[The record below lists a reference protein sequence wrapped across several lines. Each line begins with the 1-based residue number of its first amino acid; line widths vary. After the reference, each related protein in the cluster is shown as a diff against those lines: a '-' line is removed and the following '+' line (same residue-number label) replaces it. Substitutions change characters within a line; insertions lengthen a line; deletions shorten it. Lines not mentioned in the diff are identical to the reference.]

1 MGKVRLKE
9 IAWGKAGD
17 KGDKFNINVIAKNK
31 EFYKLIEEQLTPER
45 VKELFKG
52 IVKGEVKR
60 FEVPNLNA
68 FNFVLCNA
76 LGGGANVT
84 LHMDITGRSM
94 HTILFEDAEIEFGE
108 DTKL

>member
-1 MGKVRLKE
+1 MGKVKLRE

-17 KGDKFNINVIAKNK
+17 KGDKLNINVIAKNAK
-31 EFYKLIEEQLTPER
+31 YYELIKKQLTSER
-45 VKELFKG
+45 VAELFKG
-52 IVKGEVKR
+52 IVKGDVKR

-68 FNFVLCNA
+68 FNFVLYNA

-94 HTILFEDAEIEFGE
+94 HTILFEDAEIELE
-108 DTKL
+108 PQ